1 MSPKMKIFLFSDQT
15 TNYHNNLL
23 EKLRQ
28 NNNPVLTSF
37 LERVTAGLRVEI
49 AQQTGLVRKAI
60 PDFVNLVDLVEWSA
74 ESNVSNPI
82 IESVICTTC
91 QIACLIR

>member
-1 MSPKMKIFLFSDQT
+1 MSPKMNIFLFGDQT

-28 NNNPVLTSF
+28 KDNPVLTSF
-37 LERVTAGLRVEI
+37 LERVTAALRVEI
-49 AQQTGLVRKAI
+49 AQQTGLVRRAI
-60 PDFVNLVDLVEWSA
+60 PDFVNLIDLVESFA